1 MAKVSWRPGTLMAP
15 LPPVLVSCGTMEKPN
30 VMTAAWTGV
39 LCSDPTL
46 VYVSLRPSRYS
57 HEIISQTKEFVI
69 NLPTVA
75 LAKQVDICG
84 VKSGR
89 TVNKFESA
97 GLTAAPC
104 TKIAAPQVAESPI
117 SLECRVL
124 EIKHL
129 GTDMQPATHDM
140 FLAEVLSVNV
150 DEQYLDENN
159 ALHLEK
165 AGLLAY
171 AHGFYY
177 ALGKQLGKFGWSV
190 EKDTTKR
197 KRTEKENTEK
207 SEKRKTFTKRGDFKR
222 KDFKQDSKEG
232 KKGYKPHHSKFG
244 KRSQEERK
252 FKERKTFKRSAENS
266 KPFRKNKTAENK
278 NFEQKAPRKTLT
290 LKK

>member
-1 MAKVSWRPGTLMAP
+1 MAKISWRPGTLMAP
-15 LPPVLVSCGTMEKPN
+15 LPPVLVSCSTMEKPN

-39 LCSDPTL
+39 LCSDPAL

-89 TVNKFESA
+89 TVNKFELA

-104 TKIAAPQVAESPI
+104 TNVAAPQVAESPI

-124 EIKHL
+124 EIKSL
-129 GTDMQPATHDM
+129 GTEAKPATHDM

-150 DEQYLDENN
+150 DEEYLDENN

-190 EKDTTKR
+190 EKAATKR
-197 KRTEKENTEK
+197 KRSEREKAEK
-207 SEKRKTFTKRGDFKR
+207 AEKKKAFAKRGDFKR
-222 KDFKQDSKEG
+222 KDFKKDGREDKKEFKPRRLKFSDSEKFKNG
-232 KKGYKPHHSKFG
+232 GQKNFKRGNAGNKPFKKRKPAEYKPA
-244 KRSQEERK
+244 ERK
-252 FKERKTFKRSAENS
+252 I
-266 KPFRKNKTAENK
+266 
-278 NFEQKAPRKTLT
+278 PRKTLT

>member
-97 GLTAAPC
+97 DLTAAPC

-232 KKGYKPHHSKFG
+232 KRGDKPHRSKFG

-252 FKERKTFKRSAENS
+252 FKERKTFKRDTENS
-266 KPFRKNKTAENK
+266 KPFRKNKATENK

>member
-159 ALHLEK
+159 ALQLEK

-232 KKGYKPHHSKFG
+232 KRGDKPHRSKFG
-244 KRSQEERK
+244 ERQKEDRK
-252 FKERKTFKRSAENS
+252 FKERKTFKRSTENS

>member
-1 MAKVSWRPGTLMAP
+1 MAKIAWRAGTLMAP
-15 LPPVLVSCGTMEKPN
+15 LPPVLISCGSMENPN
-30 VMTAAWTGV
+30 VMTAAWTGI

-57 HEIISQTKEFVI
+57 HEIISKTKEFVI

-75 LAKQVDICG
+75 LAKQVDMCG
-84 VKSGR
+84 VKNGR
-89 TVNKFESA
+89 TVNKFELT

-104 TKIAAPQVAESPI
+104 SKIAAPQVLESPI

-129 GTDMQPATHDM
+129 GTEVKPATHDM

-150 DEQYLDENN
+150 DDQYIDENN

-177 ALGKQLGKFGWSV
+177 ALGEQLGKFGWSV
-190 EKDTTKR
+190 EKNATKR
-197 KRTEKENTEK
+197 KRAKKEKAEK
-207 SEKRKTFTKRGDFKR
+207 IQKKKTFSKRNDFKH
-222 KDFKQDSKEG
+222 KDFKKDGKED
-232 KKGYKPHHSKFG
+232 KKDFKPHRRKFG
-244 KRSQEERK
+244 DAQK
-252 FKERKTFKRSAENS
+252 FKSDGRKTFKRGTAER
-266 KPFRKNKTAENK
+266 KPFNKRKTVEVKPVEHK
-278 NFEQKAPRKTLT
+278 VPRKTLT

>member
-1 MAKVSWRPGTLMAP
+1 MAKISWRPGTLMAP

-89 TVNKFESA
+89 TVNKFELT

-104 TKIAAPQVAESPI
+104 TQIAAPQVAESPI

-129 GTDMQPATHDM
+129 GTDLQPATHDM

-207 SEKRKTFTKRGDFKR
+207 SEKKKTFAKRGNFKR
-222 KDFKQDSKEG
+222 KDFKRDSKED
-232 KKGYKPHHSKFG
+232 KKGYKPHRSKFG
-244 KRSQEERK
+244 EHQKEERK
-252 FKERKTFKRSAENS
+252 FKERKTFKRDTENR
-266 KPFRKNKTAENK
+266 KPFRKNKTTENK
-278 NFEQKAPRKTLT
+278 NFEPKAPRKILT

>member
-1 MAKVSWRPGTLMAP
+1 MAKISWRPGTLMAP
-15 LPPVLVSCGTMEKPN
+15 LPPVLVSCGTMENPN

-39 LCSDPTL
+39 LCSDPVL

-75 LAKQVDICG
+75 LAKQVDMCG

-89 TVNKFESA
+89 TVNKFELT

-104 TKIAAPQVAESPI
+104 SKIAAPQVAESPI

-129 GTDMQPATHDM
+129 GTEAQPATHDM

-150 DEQYLDENN
+150 DEEYLDENG

-190 EKDTTKR
+190 EKAATKR
-197 KRTEKENTEK
+197 KRNEKEKAEK
-207 SEKRKTFTKRGDFKR
+207 SEKKKAFAKRSDFKR
-222 KDFKQDSKEG
+222 RDFKKDGREDKKEF
-232 KKGYKPHHSKFG
+232 KPRRRKFG
-244 KRSQEERK
+244 EPKEFKADGRKAFKRGTAERK
-252 FKERKTFKRSAENS
+252 PFKKRTPAEY
-266 KPFRKNKTAENK
+266 KTAERRT
-278 NFEQKAPRKTLT
+278 PRKTLT

>member
-1 MAKVSWRPGTLMAP
+1 MAKISWRPGTLMAP

-75 LAKQVDICG
+75 LAKQVDMCG

-89 TVNKFESA
+89 NVNKFELT
-97 GLTAAPC
+97 GLTAEPC
-104 TKIAAPQVAESPI
+104 SKIAAPQVAESPI

-129 GTDMQPATHDM
+129 GTEAQPATHDM
-140 FLAEVLSVNV
+140 FLAEVLSVNI

-197 KRTEKENTEK
+197 KRAAKEKTEKK
-207 SEKRKTFTKRGDFKR
+207 KAFAKHSDFKR
-222 KDFKQDSKEG
+222 KNFKKDARDDKKDFQ
-232 KKGYKPHHSKFG
+232 PHSRKFG
-244 KRSQEERK
+244 APNK
-252 FKERKTFKRSAENS
+252 FKTEEQNNFKPKNSEHKSFKRRKPAEYKTFER
-266 KPFRKNKTAENK
+266 
-278 NFEQKAPRKTLT
+278 KAPRKTLT

>member
-1 MAKVSWRPGTLMAP
+1 MAKILWRAGTLMAP
-15 LPPVLVSCGTMEKPN
+15 VPPVLISCGTMEKPN

-46 VYVSLRPSRYS
+46 VYVSIRPSRYS
-57 HEIISQTKEFVI
+57 YELISQSKEFVI

-75 LAKQVDICG
+75 LAKQVDLCG

-89 TVNKFESA
+89 TVDKFKLS
-97 GLTAAPC
+97 GLTPAVC
-104 TKIAAPQVAESPI
+104 TKVSAPQVLESPI

-129 GTDMQPATHDM
+129 ETADGKGSHDM
-140 FLAEVLSVNV
+140 FLAEVLAVNV
-150 DEQYLDENN
+150 DEAYIDENN

-177 ALGKQLGKFGWSV
+177 ALGKQIGKFGWSV
-190 EKDTTKR
+190 EKDSTKR
-197 KRTEKENTEK
+197 KRVEQEKNKKAEKKEK
-207 SEKRKTFTKRGDFKR
+207 SEFKTKQTRKRVWAKHRDFEQDDGRR
-222 KDFKQDSKEG
+222 KSEFQPRRPK
-232 KKGYKPHHSKFG
+232 
-244 KRSQEERK
+244 
-252 FKERKTFKRSAENS
+252 SA
-266 KPFRKNKTAENK
+266 KDK
-278 NFEQKAPRKTLT
+278 NFNRGKEKQKTQSKIGAYRPVERKAPRKTLT

>member
-1 MAKVSWRPGTLMAP
+1 MAKISWRPGTLMAP

-39 LCSDPTL
+39 VCSEPTL

-75 LAKQVDICG
+75 LAKQVDMCG

-89 TVNKFESA
+89 NVNKFELS

-104 TKIAAPQVAESPI
+104 SKISAPQVMESPI
-117 SLECRVL
+117 SLECRVI

-129 GTDMQPATHDM
+129 ATQSQPATHDM

-177 ALGKQLGKFGWSV
+177 ALGEQLGKFGWSV
-190 EKDTTKR
+190 EKNSTKR
-197 KRTEKENTEK
+197 KRAEKEEAEK
-207 SEKRKTFTKRGDFKR
+207 SDKKTFQKHGGFKR
-222 KDFKQDSKEG
+222 KDFKRGSKEN
-232 KKGYKPHHSKFG
+232 KKEFKPHRSKFG
-244 KRSQEERK
+244 EHQKEERK
-252 FKERKTFKRSAENS
+252 FKERKTFKRDTENR
-266 KPFRKNKTAENK
+266 KPFRKNKTTENK
-278 NFEQKAPRKTLT
+278 NFEQKAPRKILT

>member
-89 TVNKFESA
+89 TVNKFELT

-222 KDFKQDSKEG
+222 KDFKQDSKEDKRG
-232 KKGYKPHHSKFG
+232 DKPHRSKFG
-244 KRSQEERK
+244 KHSQEDRK

>member
-1 MAKVSWRPGTLMAP
+1 MAKISWRPGTLMAP
-15 LPPVLVSCGTMEKPN
+15 LPPVLVSCGTMGKPN

-75 LAKQVDICG
+75 LAKQVDMCG

-89 TVNKFESA
+89 NVNKFELTS
-97 GLTAAPC
+97 LTAAPC
-104 TKIAAPQVAESPI
+104 SKIAAPQVAESPI

-129 GTDMQPATHDM
+129 GTETQPATHDM
-140 FLAEVLSVNV
+140 FLAEVLSVNI
-150 DEQYLDENN
+150 DDQYLDENN

-165 AGLLAY
+165 AVLLAY

-190 EKDTTKR
+190 EKDATKR
-197 KRTEKENTEK
+197 KRAAKEKAEK
-207 SEKRKTFTKRGDFKR
+207 SEKKKAFAKHSDFKR
-222 KDFKQDSKEG
+222 KDFKKNARED
-232 KKGYKPHHSKFG
+232 KKGFQPHSRKFGEPKEFKTDGRKAFKRGTAERKPFKKRIPAEYKPA
-244 KRSQEERK
+244 ER
-252 FKERKTFKRSAENS
+252 RT
-266 KPFRKNKTAENK
+266 
-278 NFEQKAPRKTLT
+278 PRKTLT